1 MNEFEAS
8 AIVNETLRMMHQ
20 YGLTPAAAM
29 KRLATALSDPII
41 KGQAIAIIQQR
52 IQMQH
57 TVIREAQNRAAD
69 LATLRDHINIGGTA

>member
-1 MNEFEAS
+1 MNEIEAN
-8 AIVNETLRMMHQ
+8 AIVNDTLRMMHQ

-29 KRLATALSDPII
+29 ARMKPAITDPVM

-57 TVIREAQNRAAD
+57 AVIREAQNRAND
-69 LATLRDHINIGGTA
+69 LVSLRDFIQGATP